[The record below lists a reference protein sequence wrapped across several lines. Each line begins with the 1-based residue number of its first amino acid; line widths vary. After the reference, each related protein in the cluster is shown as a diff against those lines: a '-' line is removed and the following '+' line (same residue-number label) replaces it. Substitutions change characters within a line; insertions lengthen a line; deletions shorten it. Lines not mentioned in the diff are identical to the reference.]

1 MRKTGVWLALLAVSL
16 LPASAQVT
24 VEVLQDQDQFL
35 AGEKLPVAARI
46 TNLSGQTLRLGA
58 EDDWLTFSVE
68 SREGAPVI
76 KSGDVP
82 VKGEFQL
89 DSSKMATV
97 RADLAP
103 YFSMGQPGRYEIRAT
118 VHIKDWKREIASNP
132 KHFDIIEGAKL
143 WEQEFGIPASAGST
157 NSNPEVRKYTLQE
170 ARYLRNQ
177 IRLYLRVTDPASGKI
192 FRVVPVGALVSFS
205 QPEPQ
210 VDKWSN
216 LHVLYQ
222 NGPHSYSYS
231 VFTPDGETAERQTY
245 DFAGTRPKLHAD
257 PDGKISVNGGV
268 RRVAAG
274 DQPMTKPVTPP
285 TDSAPPK
292 Q

>member
-1 MRKTGVWLALLAVSL
+1 MNKTGLWLALLVGSIV
-16 LPASAQVT
+16 PASAQVT

-35 AGEKLPVAARI
+35 AGEKLAVAARI
-46 TNLSGQTLRLGA
+46 TNLSGQTLHLGG
-58 EDDWLTFSVE
+58 EEGWLTFSVE

-97 RADLAP
+97 RVDLAP
-103 YFSMGQPGRYEIRAT
+103 YFSMGQPGRYAILAT
-118 VHIKDWKREIASNP
+118 VRIPEWKREINSRP
-132 KHFDIIEGAKL
+132 KNFDLVEGNKL
-143 WEQEFGIPASAGST
+143 WEQEFGIPPAAGST
-157 NSNPEVRKYTLQE
+157 NSTPEVRKYTLQQ

-177 IRLYLRVTDPASGKI
+177 LRLYLRVTDPATGKI

-205 QPEPQ
+205 EPEPQ

-222 NGPHSYSYS
+222 NGPHTYSYS
-231 VFTPDGETAERQTY
+231 VFTPDGEAATRQTY
-245 DFAGTRPKLHAD
+245 DFSGNRPKLQAD
-257 PDGKISVNGGV
+257 ADGKISVNGGV
-268 RRVAAG
+268 RRVAAE
-274 DQPMTKPVTPP
+274 DQPKTKPLTPP
-285 TDSAPPK
+285 NDSPPPK